1 MARFARALVASILF
15 LAVNPLLADTDVA
28 EKPKLTARPQ
38 GVNSG
43 LALTALDEKAAF
55 ALSQSAIG
63 NA

>member
-15 LAVNPLLADTDVA
+15 LAVNPLLADSDVA

-43 LALTALDEKAAF
+43 LALTALDEKRPSRCRRARLA
-55 ALSQSAIG
+55 